1 LKKKKKKLF
10 PAALSVPFFFI
21 PPATIM
27 ASLEGKDTAAAD
39 GDPLDPY
46 SRAFDPLAALESADP
61 IPFMR
66 AHPSARPMDNL
77 ARIARLMAPELI
89 GTDWRVT
96 GYGGEREG
104 GAMQCMSA
112 IPFFFCF
119 VLFFSACARLECFYI
134 TTQNI
139 FWIFPHTPFRSKPPG
154 RPAAA
159 AAAAAQAPMRP
170 GGERPDTAKADGLV
184 RLWCLNDAVMMPNKP
199 TNPLQKKKKT

>member
-1 LKKKKKKLF
+1 LKKKN
-10 PAALSVPFFFI
+10 PAFFHTIFFI
-21 PPATIM
+21 PLATIM
-27 ASLEGKDTAAAD
+27 ASLEDKDTAAAD

-104 GAMQCMSA
+104 GAMQCVSA
-112 IPFFFCF
+112 ILFFFLFCF
-119 VLFFSACARLECFYI
+119 VFLCLRSIGVFLHHNSKYI
-134 TTQNI
+134 LDISTHPLPQQAA
-139 FWIFPHTPFRSKPPG
+139 
-154 RPAAA
+154 RPAGRGRGRRCAGTHASRWRAA
-159 AAAAAQAPMRP
+159 GHRQGRRVGAAVVF
-170 GGERPDTAKADGLV
+170 E
-184 RLWCLNDAVMMPNKP
+184 
-199 TNPLQKKKKT
+199 

>member
-1 LKKKKKKLF
+1 LKKKN
-10 PAALSVPFFFI
+10 PAFFHTIFFI
-21 PPATIM
+21 PLATIM
-27 ASLEGKDTAAAD
+27 ASLEDKDTAAAD

-139 FWIFPHTPFRSKPPG
+139 FWIFPHTLPQQAA
-154 RPAAA
+154 RPAGRGRGRRCAGAHASRWRASGHRQGRRVGAA
-159 AAAAAQAPMRP
+159 VVF
-170 GGERPDTAKADGLV
+170 E
-184 RLWCLNDAVMMPNKP
+184 
-199 TNPLQKKKKT
+199 